1 MGTGCWVCPSVAQQ
15 GDTSPCSGR
24 EREGRGKENTPGAV
38 PPNSVLLFSFLT
50 IMTSFSAINLILSEP
65 LAERKH
71 RIKTALLIFDVK
83 KLTPRIV
90 SRRGE
95 EDDL

>member
-1 MGTGCWVCPSVAQQ
+1 
-15 GDTSPCSGR
+15 
-24 EREGRGKENTPGAV
+24 
-38 PPNSVLLFSFLT
+38 
-50 IMTSFSAINLILSEP
+50 MTSFSAINLILSKP